1 MTGRCA
7 PIAGN
12 RGMYYRCIGLI
23 AVNMPTLSD
32 VISGCLKR
40 VNYVVLSKAFS
51 YYVLY
56 VPIVTVQQAL

>member
-1 MTGRCA
+1 MHLLWGLVVV
-7 PIAGN
+7 
-12 RGMYYRCIGLI
+12 YYRRIGLI

-32 VISGCLKR
+32 VIFGCFKR
-40 VNYVVLSKAFS
+40 VDCVVLSKAFS